1 MAYKLAL
8 VSVGTIARTQHIP
21 SIEGSDRFELVA
33 AVSRNAQVEGVPTH
47 VTQAAML
54 AAHPE
59 VEVVSLCMPP
69 AARFDYA
76 AEAIAAGRHVMMEKP
91 PGATVAECF
100 ELRRLADAAGVTIF
114 ATWHSREAA
123 QVDAAR
129 DWLKDRTLTSL
140 RITWKEDVRHWHPG
154 QEWIWQPGG
163 LGVFDPGINALSI
176 LTAILPDPVHV
187 EKAVL
192 EFPANKGT
200 PIAARLSF
208 RHPAGAE
215 VSAVFDWRQ
224 TGPQTWDIDVETDAG
239 TLGLSKGGAELRID
253 GALVETAGDA
263 EYPRLYARMADLI
276 DRGESDTDYG
286 PMIHVADAFALGER
300 RVVAAFED

>member
-8 VSVGTIARTQHIP
+8 VSVGKIARTQHIP
-21 SIEGSDRFELVA
+21 SIEGSDKFDLVA
-33 AVSRNAQVEGVPTH
+33 AVSRNAEVEGVPTYA
-47 VTQAAML
+47 TQAEML

-69 AARFDYA
+69 AARFEYA
-76 AEAIAAGRHVMMEKP
+76 AEAIAARKHVMMEKP

-100 ELRRLADAAGVTIF
+100 ELRRLADEAGVSIF

-129 DWLKDRTLTSL
+129 DWLADRTLKSL
-140 RITWKEDVRHWHPG
+140 QITWKEDVRHWHPG

-176 LTAILPDPVHV
+176 LTKILPKPVHV

-192 EFPANKGT
+192 DFPENKGT
-200 PIAARLSF
+200 PIAAELSF
-208 RHPAGAE
+208 RHPDGAS
-215 VSAVFDWRQ
+215 VGAVFDWRQ
-224 TGPQTWDIDVETDAG
+224 TGPQTWDIDAVTADG
-239 TLGLSKGGAELRID
+239 TLSLKKGGSELLID
-253 GALVETAGDA
+253 GELVETAGDH
-263 EYPRLYARMADLI
+263 EYPRLYARMAELM
-276 DRGESDTDYG
+276 DRGESDTDFS
-286 PMIHVADAFALGER
+286 PMIHVADAFALGAR
-300 RVVAAFED
+300 RVVEAFED